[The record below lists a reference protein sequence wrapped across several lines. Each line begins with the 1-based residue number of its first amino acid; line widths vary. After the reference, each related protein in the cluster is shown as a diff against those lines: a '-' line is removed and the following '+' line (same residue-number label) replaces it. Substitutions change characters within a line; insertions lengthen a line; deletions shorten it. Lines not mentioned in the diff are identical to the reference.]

1 MAMEQNKPK
10 VVSDTTKHLEANNL
24 ETHVVVSHE
33 RHTEIQKRFDKVDL
47 RMDKMEEKTDLQF
60 TKIERI
66 IVWSMGTLFL
76 TLLTTLFTIVYRGG

>member
-1 MAMEQNKPK
+1 
-10 VVSDTTKHLEANNL
+10 
-24 ETHVVVSHE
+24 
-33 RHTEIQKRFDKVDL
+33 
-47 RMDKMEEKTDLQF
+47 MDRMEEKTDLQF

>member
-1 MAMEQNKPK
+1 MENNPK
-10 VVSDTTKHLEANNL
+10 RQSQSTLASLESQSL

-47 RMDKMEEKTDLQF
+47 RMDRMEENTDRQF

-66 IVWSMGTLFL
+66 IIWSMGTLFI
-76 TLLTTLFTIVYRGG
+76 TLLTTLFTIVYRAG